1 MAERWSPDHLR
12 LHRLLLSR
20 PALLPQGSPLLL
32 AVSGGQDSMALLALL
47 GDLCR
52 LHHWSLALWH
62 GDHRWRAD
70 SAQQASELADWAREQ
85 DLPLT
90 IDVWSEPDPGEAA
103 ARDWRYQRLTHQAQ
117 RVGAQRV
124 VTGHTAS
131 DRAETLLLQLARG
144 SHRRGLSGPQAL
156 RPLAGELQLARPLL
170 EFSRADTNRI
180 CQELNLPVW
189 LDASNDNPAFARN
202 RIRLEVLP
210 VLEQLHPGAGRRI
223 CALSERLAE
232 EEETMAELTDL
243 ALEGLIKA
251 APEPAGSLNRQTLMA
266 LKPAA
271 QRRLLQRWLE
281 RTGGPA
287 LTARQLEE
295 LRGQLEPQRGPGR
308 RSLAG
313 GRVLH
318 WDRQRLWLAEA
329 EQLP

>member
-47 GDLCR
+47 GDLRR

-90 IDVWSEPDPGEAA
+90 IDVWSEPEPGEAA

-117 RVGAQRV
+117 RMGAQRV

-156 RPLAGELQLARPLL
+156 RPLAGELHLARPLL
-170 EFSRADTNRI
+170 GLAVRTPA
-180 CQELNLPVW
+180 
-189 LDASNDNPAFARN
+189 AS
-202 RIRLEVLP
+202 
-210 VLEQLHPGAGRRI
+210 
-223 CALSERLAE
+223 
-232 EEETMAELTDL
+232 
-243 ALEGLIKA
+243 
-251 APEPAGSLNRQTLMA
+251 AGS
-266 LKPAA
+266 
-271 QRRLLQRWLE
+271 
-281 RTGGPA
+281 
-287 LTARQLEE
+287 
-295 LRGQLEPQRGPGR
+295 
-308 RSLAG
+308 
-313 GRVLH
+313 
-318 WDRQRLWLAEA
+318 
-329 EQLP
+329 